1 MPRLT
6 QPLLVKVRYKSLD
19 GWHVFT
25 SPNMIGLYVAS
36 RDAETAFNDV
46 VTAIQMLVKLDTG
59 FDVKVQAGMP
69 YEEFEACFAQ
79 RDVETGVG
87 IPHPA
92 FIRDRTYTVHP
103 Q

>member
-6 QPLLVKVRYKSLD
+6 RSILVDVQYKSLD

-25 SPNMIGLYVAS
+25 SPNMSGLYVAS
-36 RDAETAFNDV
+36 KNAEVAFNDIP
-46 VTAIQMLVKLDTG
+46 TAIQMLVKLDTG
-59 FDVKVQAGMP
+59 LDVKVEAAMP
-69 YEEFEACFAQ
+69 YDEFEACVAQ
-79 RDVETGVG
+79 RDVESGEE

>member
-6 QPLLVKVRYKSLD
+6 QTILVEVRYKSLD

-25 SPNMIGLYVAS
+25 SPNMAGLYVAS
-36 RDAETAFNDV
+36 KDAETAFNDV
-46 VTAIQMLVKLDTG
+46 PTAIQMLVKLDTG
-59 FDVKVQAGMP
+59 IDVKVEAALP
-69 YEEFEACFAQ
+69 YEEFEACIAQ
-79 RDVETGVG
+79 RDVEPEGK

-92 FIRDRTYTVHP
+92 FIRERTYTVHP

>member
-1 MPRLT
+1 MSRLT
-6 QPLLVKVRYKSLD
+6 QPILVDVRYKSLD

-25 SPNMIGLYVAS
+25 SPNMAGLYVAS
-36 RDAETAFNDV
+36 KDAETAFNDV
-46 VTAIQMLVKLDTG
+46 PTAIRMLVKLDTG
-59 FDVKVQAGMP
+59 IDVKVEAALP
-69 YEEFEACFAQ
+69 YEEWACITQ
-79 RDVETGVG
+79 QDVETEPR

>member
-6 QPLLVKVRYKSLD
+6 QPLLVEVRYKSDD

-25 SPNMIGLYVAS
+25 SPNMGGLYVAS
-36 RDAETAFNDV
+36 RDAREAFDDV
-46 VTAIQMLVKLDTG
+46 ATAIKKLVKLDTG
-59 FDVKVQAGMP
+59 YDATVEPGVP
-69 YEEFEACFAQ
+69 YEEFEACLAQ
-79 RDVETGVG
+79 RGADPQ

-92 FIRDRTYTVHP
+92 FIGDRTYTVHA